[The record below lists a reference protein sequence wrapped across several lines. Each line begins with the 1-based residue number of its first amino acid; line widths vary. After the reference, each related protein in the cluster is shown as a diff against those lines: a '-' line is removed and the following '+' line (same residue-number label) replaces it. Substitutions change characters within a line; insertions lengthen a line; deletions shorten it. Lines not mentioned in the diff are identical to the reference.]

1 MPSLLIATDCTSHI
15 HLIVGHTPLA
25 SSRAT
30 RSLELGARVK
40 LLAPADAPL
49 HYNLTQKISEGAIEW
64 IQKDE
69 VTRGDLTTLGREEVE
84 GVVDAV
90 FVTLSVGCA
99 QMVGGKMVDAQI
111 SALCK
116 KLRIP
121 VNVADSPSLCSFT
134 LLSTYTDG
142 PLNIGVTT
150 SGRGCKLASRI
161 RREIVSCLPPRL
173 GETCDRFGRLR
184 RRIWEEDYA
193 SEGGEVVEEDDDLG
207 QGAGFNKLVVE
218 DEEGWEE
225 RKGRRI
231 RWLSQMCEY
240 WPLERLCA
248 LEEGD
253 VEGLLEGYKRGN
265 SAAGAVAPA
274 GAPLLSNGA
283 TPSKSEAAVH
293 AQSIPPPP
301 PSHPKHGKILLVG
314 SGPGHPD
321 LLTTAALNA
330 ITSAD
335 LILAD
340 KLVPPPVLALIPRRT
355 PVHIARKFPGN
366 ADAAQEELLALGL
379 SALQTGKMVVRLK
392 QGDPYIYGRGGEE
405 YLFFSAKGYTPIVV
419 PGITS
424 ALSAGVFAGI
434 PLTHRSVCD
443 QVLICTGTGRKG
455 ELPVWPEYVRGRTTV
470 LLMALHRLREVVE
483 GLKSRGWEAGMGCA
497 VVERASCG
505 DQRVVRSTLGE
516 VVAAVEE
523 VGSRPPGLLIVGEAC
538 RVLGGVPEGKRWVE
552 RVRKQAAKEEIRKE
566 FLRDLANL
574 GRRKKVTPDNI
585 WNCDEKGIT
594 MGRGGQREKAIVRA
608 GRKEAMALS
617 EGSREFV
624 SVLETISVAGHIIS
638 PFIIYQG
645 KIHRVSYYL
654 NGLSTT
660 ARSKGI
666 SQAAASII
674 STWRGVECKETTFT
688 VSPNG

>member
-1 MPSLLIATDCTSHI
+1 VL
-15 HLIVGHTPLA
+15 
-25 SSRAT
+25 
-30 RSLELGARVK
+30 
-40 LLAPADAPL
+40 
-49 HYNLTQKISEGAIEW
+49 
-64 IQKDE
+64 
-69 VTRGDLTTLGREEVE
+69 RGGL
-84 GVVDAV
+84 
-90 FVTLSVGCA
+90 
-99 QMVGGKMVDAQI
+99 VDAQI

-142 PLNIGVTT
+142 PLHIGITT

-161 RREIVSCLPPRL
+161 RREIVSHLPPRL

-193 SEGGEVVEEDDDLG
+193 AVDAEGEDVPVEEDEDLG
-207 QGAGFNKLVVE
+207 QGAGFNKLIVGN
-218 DEEGWEE
+218 EEGWEE

-253 VEGLLEGYKRGN
+253 IEGLLEGYKRGD
-265 SAAGAVAPA
+265 GAVAPA
-274 GAPLLSNGA
+274 AAGGGAPLLSNG
-283 TPSKSEAAVH
+283 TTTSESEAD
-293 AQSIPPPP
+293 AQSLPPPP
-301 PSHPKHGKILLVG
+301 PTLPKKGKILLVG

-366 ADAAQEELLALGL
+366 ADAAQEELLSLGL
-379 SALQTGKMVVRLK
+379 TALQSGKTVVRLK

-405 YLFFSAKGYTPIVV
+405 YLFFSAKGYAPIVV

-434 PLTHRSVCD
+434 PLTHRGVSD

-455 ELPVWPEYVRGRTTV
+455 ELPVWPEYVKGRTTV
-470 LLMALHRLREVVE
+470 LLMALHRLGEVVE

-523 VGSRPPGLLIVGEAC
+523 VGSRPPGLLVVGEAC
-538 RVLGGVPEGKRWVE
+538 GVLGGVPEGKRWV
-552 RVRKQAAKEEIRKE
+552 VEEG
-566 FLRDLANL
+566 F
-574 GRRKKVTPDNI
+574 
-585 WNCDEKGIT
+585 
-594 MGRGGQREKAIVRA
+594 GG
-608 GRKEAMALS
+608 
-617 EGSREFV
+617 F
-624 SVLETISVAGHIIS
+624 
-638 PFIIYQG
+638 
-645 KIHRVSYYL
+645 
-654 NGLSTT
+654 
-660 ARSKGI
+660 
-666 SQAAASII
+666 
-674 STWRGVECKETTFT
+674 
-688 VSPNG
+688 

>member
-1 MPSLLIATDCTSHI
+1 MPSILIATDCTSHI

-25 SSRAT
+25 SARAT

-49 HYNLTQKISEGAIEW
+49 HYNLTQQISSGAVEW
-64 IQKDE
+64 IQRDI
-69 VTRGDLTTLGREEVE
+69 VTREDLTTLGREEVM

-90 FVTLSVGCA
+90 FVTLKVGCA
-99 QMVGGKMVDAQI
+99 QNAQI

-134 LLSTYTDG
+134 LLST
-142 PLNIGVTT
+142 
-150 SGRGCKLASRI
+150 GCKLASRI
-161 RREIVSCLPPRL
+161 RREIVSHLPPRL

-184 RRIWEEDYA
+184 RRIWQEDYA
-193 SEGGEVVEEDDDLG
+193 AVDAGGEGVPVEEDEDLG
-207 QGAGFNKLVVE
+207 QGAAFNKLVVE
-218 DEEGWEE
+218 NEEGWEE

-248 LEEGD
+248 LGEGD
-253 VEGLLEGYKRGN
+253 VEELLEGYKKGGDR
-265 SAAGAVAPA
+265 AVAPA
-274 GAPLLSNGA
+274 GGAPLLSNG
-283 TPSKSEAAVH
+283 SESEAVVHH
-293 AQSIPPPP
+293 AQSIPPPLP
-301 PSHPKHGKILLVG
+301 ILPKQGKILLVG

-366 ADAAQEELLALGL
+366 ADAAQEELLSLGL
-379 SALQTGKMVVRLK
+379 SALQSGKTVVRLK

-405 YLFFSAKGYTPIVV
+405 YLFFSANGYAPIVV

-434 PLTHRSVCD
+434 PLTHRGVSD

-455 ELPVWPEYVRGRTTV
+455 ELPVWPEYVKGRTTV
-470 LLMALHRLREVVE
+470 LLMALHRLGDVVE
-483 GLKSRGWEAGMGCA
+483 GLKSRGWEGGMACA
-497 VVERASCG
+497 VVERASCR

-523 VGSRPPGLLIVGEAC
+523 VGSRPPGLLVVGEAC
-538 RVLGGVPEGKRWVE
+538 GVLGGVSDGKRWV
-552 RVRKQAAKEEIRKE
+552 VEEG
-566 FLRDLANL
+566 F
-574 GRRKKVTPDNI
+574 
-585 WNCDEKGIT
+585 
-594 MGRGGQREKAIVRA
+594 GG
-608 GRKEAMALS
+608 
-617 EGSREFV
+617 F
-624 SVLETISVAGHIIS
+624 
-638 PFIIYQG
+638 
-645 KIHRVSYYL
+645 
-654 NGLSTT
+654 
-660 ARSKGI
+660 
-666 SQAAASII
+666 
-674 STWRGVECKETTFT
+674 
-688 VSPNG
+688 

>member
-1 MPSLLIATDCTSHI
+1 MPSILIATDCTSHV

-25 SSRAT
+25 SARAT

-49 HYNLTQKISEGAIEW
+49 HYNLLQQISSGAVEW
-64 IQKDE
+64 IQKDI
-69 VTRGDLTTLGREEVE
+69 VTREDLTTLGREEVM

-99 QMVGGKMVDAQI
+99 QNAQI

-142 PLNIGVTT
+142 PLHIGITT

-161 RREIVSCLPPRL
+161 RREIVSHLPPRL

-184 RRIWEEDYA
+184 RRIWQEDYA
-193 SEGGEVVEEDDDLG
+193 AVDAGGEGVPAEEDEDLG

-218 DEEGWEE
+218 NEEGWEE

-248 LEEGD
+248 LGEGD
-253 VEGLLEGYKRGN
+253 VEGLLEGYKKG
-265 SAAGAVAPA
+265 GDPV
-274 GAPLLSNGA
+274 
-283 TPSKSEAAVH
+283 VHH
-293 AQSIPPPP
+293 AQSILPPLPTL
-301 PSHPKHGKILLVG
+301 PKQGKILLVG

-366 ADAAQEELLALGL
+366 ADAAQEELLSLGL
-379 SALQTGKMVVRLK
+379 SALQSGKTVVRLK

-405 YLFFSAKGYTPIVV
+405 YLFFSAKGYAPIVV

-424 ALSAGVFAGI
+424 ALSAGMFAGI
-434 PLTHRSVCD
+434 PLTHRGVSD

-455 ELPVWPEYVRGRTTV
+455 ELPVWPEYVKGRTTV
-470 LLMALHRLREVVE
+470 LLMALHRLGEVVE
-483 GLKSRGWEAGMGCA
+483 GLKSRGWGGDMGCA

-523 VGSRPPGLLIVGEAC
+523 VGSRPPGLLVVGEAC
-538 RVLGGVPEGKRWVE
+538 GVLRGVSEGKKWV
-552 RVRKQAAKEEIRKE
+552 VEEG
-566 FLRDLANL
+566 F
-574 GRRKKVTPDNI
+574 
-585 WNCDEKGIT
+585 
-594 MGRGGQREKAIVRA
+594 GG
-608 GRKEAMALS
+608 
-617 EGSREFV
+617 F
-624 SVLETISVAGHIIS
+624 
-638 PFIIYQG
+638 
-645 KIHRVSYYL
+645 
-654 NGLSTT
+654 
-660 ARSKGI
+660 
-666 SQAAASII
+666 
-674 STWRGVECKETTFT
+674 
-688 VSPNG
+688 